1 MRRASTQF
9 DEVLYYQPGL
19 QIGRFW
25 LPVAHE
31 NFEDT
36 GAIENHLLVIPTWAI
51 EISYFDHAPVVADPT
66 RAMCYNRGCEYR
78 RRALN
83 PHGDLALWIAYEDE
97 ALAESVGGTPEAPFR
112 RRWAPLP
119 NDAFLAARSLNQML
133 TRGEL
138 PDPMALEETA
148 WWLLE
153 RCHSDNSP
161 GTEVRATRRQQRTVA
176 NAEALIAERYT
187 EPLTLSQLAGEVFCS
202 PFHLCRLFKR
212 LTGTSIHQRLNSLR
226 LRDAVPAVMEGDE
239 SLTQI
244 SAELGF
250 ASLSHFSAA
259 FRQAFGVPPSRLRK
273 SPGGFCISPG
283 GRPD

>member
-1 MRRASTQF
+1 MKRASTPF

-25 LPVAHE
+25 LPVGHE
-31 NFEDT
+31 DFEDT

-83 PHGDLALWIAYEDE
+83 PHGDLALWIAYGDE
-97 ALAESVGGTPEAPFR
+97 ALAESIGGTPEAPFR
-112 RRWAPLP
+112 QRWAPLP

-133 TRGEL
+133 MRGEL

-148 WWLLE
+148 WWLLG
-153 RCHSDNSP
+153 RCQSDGAP
-161 GTEVRATRRQQRTVA
+161 GGNVHATRRQQRTVA

-187 EPLTLSQLAGEVFCS
+187 DSLTLSQVAREVFCS
-202 PFHLCRLFKR
+202 PYHLCRLFKR

-226 LRDAVPAVMEGDE
+226 LRDAVPAVMEGRD

-259 FRQAFGVPPSRLRK
+259 FRQAFGVPPSQLRK
-273 SPGGFCISPG
+273 SPADFGISRGG
-283 GRPD
+283 DAD